1 MVDQRTVRERI
12 GRVRSDLAPAE
23 QRVAETLLN
32 DYPMAGLG
40 SVAQLATRSG
50 VSAPT
55 VLRLLG
61 KLEFGGYPEFREHLR
76 GEVADRL
83 FSADGVYPG
92 PAEHPLAR
100 AEQAYAET
108 VRATFRGLDA
118 AEVERAVTALADT
131 PRVLVAGGRFSA
143 TLAAHLAWFLQTL
156 RPGVEEVPP
165 EPGHRARAL
174 LSVDADTLLVAF
186 DFRPAQPDTL
196 DLARRAA
203 AAGAT
208 LLLVSDRR
216 VAPADIVL
224 TGAIDGPPPFDSM
237 VGGLMIAETLV
248 GAVAARLGEPARAR
262 LRRFEILAGNDE
274 STVT

>member
-1 MVDQRTVRERI
+1 MTDGPTTAERI
-12 GRVRSDLAPAE
+12 RRARTELAPAE
-23 QRVAETLLN
+23 QRVAETLLD

-40 SVAQLATRSG
+40 SVAQLAGRAG

-55 VLRLLG
+55 VLRLLT
-61 KLEFGGYPEFREHLR
+61 KLGFTGYPQFREQLR
-76 GEVADRL
+76 GEVAQRL

-108 VRATFRGLDA
+108 VRATFRDLDA
-118 AEVERAVTALADT
+118 AEMDRAVAALAER
-131 PRVLVAGGRFSA
+131 PRVLVTGGRFSA

-174 LSVDADTLLVAF
+174 LSVDADTLLAVY
-186 DFRPAQPDTL
+186 DFRPSQPDTVEF
-196 DLARRAA
+196 ARQAA
-203 AAGAT
+203 ERGAG
-208 LLLVSDRR
+208 LLLLLSDQRVS
-216 VAPADIVL
+216 PADIVL
-224 TGAIDGPPPFDSM
+224 TAAIDGPPPFDSM
-237 VGGLMIAETLV
+237 VGGLMITETLV

-262 LRRFEILAGNDE
+262 LRAFETLAQGNAE
-274 STVT
+274 